1 MADALAGLPE
11 TTEYLRKLWEELL
24 VKRYEFITNGQF
36 DNLGNG
42 TSAGNYGNLRITK
55 QNFNAALH
63 QDEVTWLLTTRL
75 KLAEVAVI
83 DSDDA
88 PHLRSGLVALAA
100 TVLGWIEEIDS
111 E

>member
-1 MADALAGLPE
+1 MADLLAVDDYRRRLCQE
-11 TTEYLRKLWEELL
+11 VL
-24 VKRYEFITNGQF
+24 VKQAALRQAGEFDIRG
-36 DNLGNG
+36 GG

-63 QDEVTWLLTTRL
+63 QDEVTWLLTVRL

-83 DSDDA
+83 DSNDA